1 MAVRGGRARD
11 ATAARGRREYRTWP
25 DSGPDAVVAA
35 LQTRGLRG
43 VTLDV
48 TDPEPLPEDHVL
60 WTLESALITPH
71 TGGHTPKY

>member
-1 MAVRGGRARD
+1 M
-11 ATAARGRREYRTWP
+11 
-25 DSGPDAVVAA
+25 AA